1 MESLIRCW
9 KGYVQIQIRGNSPE
23 RFMNLCRNRGII
35 LWKIRRQGEY
45 DTCCLALR
53 DVWKLKALVKKSGVS
68 IRIIKKRGI
77 PFFINRNKN
86 RKAAYFSAC
95 FSFLGIYLLS
105 LFLWDIQFEG
115 NIHYTD
121 DVLMQFLYE
130 NGYVHGMRI
139 QEITCEEL
147 EKKIRNQYH
156 DINWVSAMIQGT
168 RLVVK
173 VKENTG
179 VMEIGQEENTPGD
192 LTADREGRIVSIIT
206 RAGTPL
212 VHAGDE
218 VKEGDILVSGM
229 IAIKNDAGE
238 TAATRQVRADADVI
252 VERQY
257 IYERTF
263 PLEHQVRRYTEES
276 MNYFVRIFD
285 RTFQWLPVKNRD
297 HAEIITE
304 EKQLHLFSNFYLPF
318 YYGTCMARQYD
329 METAIYDQEE
339 AEALAMGEWE
349 TFLGEKKEEGAAVM
363 DAHIDIRLEN
373 GSCISYGTVT
383 VQEKTGIVTEIQPD
397 LGEESQ

>member
-130 NGYVHGMRI
+130 M
-139 QEITCEEL
+139 
-147 EKKIRNQYH
+147 
-156 DINWVSAMIQGT
+156 DMF
-168 RLVVK
+168 
-173 VKENTG
+173 
-179 VMEIGQEENTPGD
+179 MECGF
-192 LTADREGRIVSIIT
+192 R
-206 RAGTPL
+206 
-212 VHAGDE
+212 
-218 VKEGDILVSGM
+218 K
-229 IAIKNDAGE
+229 
-238 TAATRQVRADADVI
+238 
-252 VERQY
+252 
-257 IYERTF
+257 
-263 PLEHQVRRYTEES
+263 
-276 MNYFVRIFD
+276 
-285 RTFQWLPVKNRD
+285 LPVKNWKR
-297 HAEIITE
+297 
-304 EKQLHLFSNFYLPF
+304 KS
-318 YYGTCMARQYD
+318 
-329 METAIYDQEE
+329 ETSIMTLIGY
-339 AEALAMGEWE
+339 
-349 TFLGEKKEEGAAVM
+349 
-363 DAHIDIRLEN
+363 RL
-373 GSCISYGTVT
+373 
-383 VQEKTGIVTEIQPD
+383 
-397 LGEESQ
+397 